1 MTGNEKPPRA
11 AEVSQ
16 NFGGPTISPPI
27 EKVLSRLEGVKG
39 GNSSW
44 TARCPSHDDKR
55 NSLSVSEADGKVLLN
70 CHAGCET
77 ENILVAMD
85 LELKDLFPDGGQ
97 AKKQKKEIIAT
108 YDYVDE
114 SGHLLYQAVRLNP
127 KGFYQRRPDGKGGLI
142 NNLNDTRRVLY
153 RLPEVI
159 EAVAA
164 GQTIHVVEG
173 EKDADNL
180 DKKLGLVATC
190 NCGGAG
196 KWLDSYSQA
205 LAGAHVV
212 IIPDNDTT
220 GHKHA
225 QDVKQALEGVA
236 ADVKVIHLPGL
247 PAKGDVSDWIAAGGT
262 VEGLRELVK
271 NPPPEPEPP
280 ASKSRPKR
288 PRKDDEKPRQTSF
301 HADDSFLYDEVL
313 LGGHHLTFL
322 RYEIANGQVEEAD
335 EIILEDGKRII
346 PRLPSDENEL
356 LAVLLPTGAADYG
369 DTKSLLTAIQEHI
382 NRYVDVS
389 PNFRKFASYYVL
401 LTYLYDKMNTLPYL
415 RALGDTGCGKSRLID
430 TVGRLCYK
438 STVVSG
444 SVTPASI
451 YRMIRRWGG
460 TVVLDEADMKNSDEY
475 NEVITILN
483 CGFERGRPV
492 IRAMKDNPDKLQFLP
507 TYCPKVFG
515 TRRRFKDAALEAR
528 CLTEIM
534 QETDRTDIPV
544 FLGKSFYREQANLR
558 NKLLMFR
565 FRNWHGTDAEQ
576 AGAFDLGSDI
586 EPRLRQV
593 SSAFG
598 AVFAGMDDV
607 LEDYKAFIRELQR
620 ELIEQ
625 RASTLVGQV
634 VETLFSLSPG
644 TNGTNGA
651 DGTFQ
656 TPTGERLL
664 HIQSKD
670 IAEKTGKTS
679 QAVGQI
685 LKNLGLKTK
694 QDRIDGQKGRWLV
707 YDDAVLSKLRR
718 RYVLSDDSVP
728 SVPFVPSVPGDSDE
742 PEPELSELREQ
753 GRLAI

>member
-1 MTGNEKPPRA
+1 MAVAVGPMSAIPEGTPGNELLRYQSDCRDAFPGSPAERFLEKKRGITQETAARFGIGYDLKQQCIVFPYLKPDGRVHRYKLRDKNGQRYTPG
-11 AEVSQ
+11 EGVIP
-16 NFGGPTISPPI
+16 FGLSTLDGQARVFVCEGETDTLRLAQELPEEAVLGIPGAQSTGCLEEYLPAGATLYVCFDTDSAGQKATTKAI
-27 EKVLSRLEGVKG
+27 EKYGARPVFLPSEVKDICEYFQAGRSREDFLELVEQADTVHELKRAVAEAEDTQ
-39 GNSSW
+39 
-44 TARCPSHDDKR
+44 TAEPELVAPEEKPKR
-55 NSLSVSEADGKVLLN
+55 N
-70 CHAGCET
+70 
-77 ENILVAMD
+77 
-85 LELKDLFPDGGQ
+85 
-97 AKKQKKEIIAT
+97 
-108 YDYVDE
+108 
-114 SGHLLYQAVRLNP
+114 R
-127 KGFYQRRPDGKGGLI
+127 
-142 NNLNDTRRVLY
+142 
-153 RLPEVI
+153 
-159 EAVAA
+159 
-164 GQTIHVVEG
+164 
-173 EKDADNL
+173 
-180 DKKLGLVATC
+180 
-190 NCGGAG
+190 
-196 KWLDSYSQA
+196 
-205 LAGAHVV
+205 
-212 IIPDNDTT
+212 
-220 GHKHA
+220 
-225 QDVKQALEGVA
+225 
-236 ADVKVIHLPGL
+236 
-247 PAKGDVSDWIAAGGT
+247 
-262 VEGLRELVK
+262 
-271 NPPPEPEPP
+271 
-280 ASKSRPKR
+280 KS
-288 PRKDDEKPRQTSF
+288 KDDEKPRQVSF
-301 HADDSFLYDEVL
+301 HADDNFLYEEIMLD
-313 LGGHHLTFL
+313 GHLTFL
-322 RYEIANGQVEEAD
+322 RHELASGQVEEAD
-335 EIILEDGKRII
+335 EIILEDGARII
-346 PRLPSDENEL
+346 PQLPSDENEL
-356 LAVLLPTGAADYG
+356 QAVLLPTGAADYG
-369 DTKSLLTAIQEHI
+369 DTKSLLADIQEHI

-389 PNFRKFASYYVL
+389 PNFLKFSSYYVL

-492 IRAMKDNPDKLQFLP
+492 IRATKDNPDKLQFLP

-515 TRRRFKDAALEAR
+515 TRRRFKDSALEAR

-544 FLGKSFYREQANLR
+544 FLGKSFYQEQASLR

-565 FRNWHGTDAEQ
+565 FRNWQGTDAEQ

-607 LEDYKAFIRELQR
+607 LEDYKSFIRGLQR

-625 RASTLVGQV
+625 RASTPVGQV
-634 VETLFSLSPG
+634 VETLFSLSPDTNG
-644 TNGTNGA
+644 TNGTNG
-651 DGTFQ
+651 TFQ
-656 TPTGERLL
+656 IPTGERLL

-718 RYVLSDDSVP
+718 RYVLSEDSVP
-728 SVPFVPSVPGDSDE
+728 SVPFVPSVPGDSE
-742 PEPELSELREQ
+742 APEPELSDLKNQ